1 METLE
6 IVIGL
11 IFIFLLLSLL
21 ATTVQEL
28 IASVMGLRGKILLKA
43 LAKLLEIDNDEAAD
57 RIANSKAVQEF
68 KDKILNSKVYRKY
81 SGRFLW
87 LKQLP
92 SYLSADQVTSI
103 INDLMSSEEEAA
115 PAAATGAR
123 GGLESL
129 TGTEGQ
135 PAKPAPANT
144 GGMLTK
150 MKQSDM
156 RNNLAVI
163 YSSTKTP
170 ATRGGGTGAR
180 GFATLED
187 LLDDEVSAAKEKIKA
202 TAENIEDAVEKAKA
216 NFKKQYNEIMDRA
229 TGWYKRSV
237 QFILLIIG
245 LVIAISFDADTFKIY
260 SNLTSN
266 PQARQE
272 LLSLAENF
280 VNEDKIS
287 VYTAGADTSA
297 VADTAEVSRLKGLVD
312 SLLYNEIQNVPT
324 PLGLGWQSP
333 LSAQLKAAQDGGQ
346 KAWRFYLYKIFGWI
360 VTALA
365 VSLGAPFWFDM
376 LQKVIRIRNAGNK
389 PDEGEKAG
397 S

>member
-6 IVIGL
+6 IIIGL

-28 IASVMGLRGKILLKA
+28 IASIMGLRGKILLKA

-115 PAAATGAR
+115 PAATTGAR

-129 TGTEGQ
+129 TDSGGQ
-135 PAKPAPANT
+135 PAKPA

-170 ATRGGGTGAR
+170 ATRGVPGAGAR

-187 LLDDEVSAAKEKIKA
+187 LLDDEVNAAREKIKA

-245 LVIAISFDADTFKIY
+245 MVIAISFDADTFKIY
-260 SNLTSN
+260 ANLTSN

-272 LLSLAENF
+272 LLGLAESF

-333 LSAQLKAAQDGGQ
+333 LSAQLKAAEDGGQ
-346 KAWRFYLYKIFGWI
+346 KAWRFYIYKLFGWI